1 MIVGWIVSWI
11 ITEAGGFTEDKL
23 DKGYKARTDSR
34 LSGIDAADWFI
45 FPYPGWSIFQPYL

>member
-11 ITEAGGFTEDKL
+11 ITAAGGFTDDKL
-23 DKGYKARTDSR
+23 DKGYKARSDSR

-45 FPYPGWSIFQPYL
+45 FPYPGGCILQPFL